1 MRVLI
6 ADDEPLAR
14 RRLASLLAGVAGVE
28 VVGEAADGEATLAA
42 VERLHPDLVL
52 LDIRMPGMDGLAAA
66 RRMLERDE
74 PPAVIFCTAYEE
86 HALAAFEAEAVDY
99 LVKPVRRDR
108 LLSALE
114 RARRYGGL
122 PDPQAAATAAPGR
135 QRSHVCARVR
145 GEMRIVPVAQIAYFL
160 ADAKYVEV
168 HHDRGEVL
176 IEDSLVSLEQEFGD
190 RFVRVH
196 RNCLV
201 ARDRIEALGRN
212 ADNEVIVRLRG
223 RPEELEVSR
232 RNLPLLRR
240 LVRGE

>member
-14 RRLASLLAGVAGVE
+14 RRLASLLAGVAGIE
-28 VVGEAADGEATLAA
+28 VVGEAADGAATLAA
-42 VERLHPDLVL
+42 VARLRPDVVL

-66 RRMLERDE
+66 RRMLQGDD
-74 PPAVIFCTAYEE
+74 PPAVIFCTAFEE

-99 LVKPVRRDR
+99 LVKPVRRER

-114 RARRYGGL
+114 RARRFAGL
-122 PDPQAAATAAPGR
+122 SDPQPAAASGR
-135 QRSHVCARVR
+135 PRSHLCARVR
-145 GEMRIVPVAQIAYFL
+145 GEMRLVPVAEIAYFL

-168 HHDRGEVL
+168 HHDHGRVL

-212 ADNEVIVRLRG
+212 ANNEVIVRLRG
-223 RPEELEVSR
+223 RSEELEVSR
-232 RNLPLLRR
+232 RNLPVLRR
-240 LVRGE
+240 LLRGG

>member
-14 RRLASLLAGVAGVE
+14 RRLASLLAGVAGIE
-28 VVGEAADGEATLAA
+28 VVGEAADGAATLAA
-42 VERLHPDLVL
+42 VSRLRPDVVL

-66 RRMLERDE
+66 RRMLQGDD
-74 PPAVIFCTAYEE
+74 PPAVIFCTAFEE

-99 LVKPVRRDR
+99 LVKPVRRER

-114 RARRYGGL
+114 RARRFGGL
-122 PDPQAAATAAPGR
+122 SDPQPAAASGR
-135 QRSHVCARVR
+135 PRSHLCARVR
-145 GEMRIVPVAQIAYFL
+145 GEMRLVPVAEIAYFL

-168 HHDRGEVL
+168 HHDHGQVL

-201 ARDRIEALGRN
+201 ARDRIAALGRN
-212 ADNEVIVRLRG
+212 ANNEVIVRLRG
-223 RPEELEVSR
+223 RSEELEVSR
-232 RNLPLLRR
+232 RNLPVLRR
-240 LVRGE
+240 LLRGG

>member
-122 PDPQAAATAAPGR
+122 PDPQTAATAAPGR